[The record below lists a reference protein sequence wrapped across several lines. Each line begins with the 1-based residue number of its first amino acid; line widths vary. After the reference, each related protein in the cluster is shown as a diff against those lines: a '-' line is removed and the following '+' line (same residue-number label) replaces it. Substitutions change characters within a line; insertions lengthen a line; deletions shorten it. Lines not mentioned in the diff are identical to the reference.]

1 MAAHPRHPGR
11 QPADKIATGRAVTGQ
26 DAVWI
31 ALRALSGGQ
40 GITLDRIMGYFAE
53 ARAPRLS
60 ADRKTVKDYLARLT
74 AAAILTEADGAYLLA
89 QDDGAKT
96 PRVRRDGS
104 RVEMGAGRR
113 AIWRTIRILGQFT
126 LDDLVRLGSTEEVA
140 INRVDATH
148 FVRWLVRAGYVMVTD
163 RPADNRIPTGY
174 RLLPSKSTGP
184 LPPQIQRSH
193 QLFDPNLRKVVWR
206 EEEPACL

>member
-1 MAAHPRHPGR
+1 MAAHSRHAGR
-11 QPADKIATGRAVTGQ
+11 QPVDKLAAGRTITGQ

-31 ALRALSGGQ
+31 AVRVLSPDGQ
-40 GITLDRIMGYFAE
+40 DFTLSTIMGHFAV
-53 ARAPRLS
+53 AKPHLA
-60 ADRKTVKDYLARLT
+60 ADRKTASDYLRRLT
-74 AAAILTEADGAYLLA
+74 AAGILTGMDGAYRLPL
-89 QDDGAKT
+89 DPGPRT
-96 PRVRRDGS
+96 PRVRKDGS
-104 RVEMGAGRR
+104 VVEMGAGRR

-148 FVRWLVRAGYVMVTD
+148 FVRWLVKAGYVMVTD
-163 RPADNRIPTGY
+163 RPTDTRVPTSY

-206 EEEPACL
+206 EEAVCL

>member
-1 MAAHPRHPGR
+1 MAAHPGR
-11 QPADKIATGRAVTGQ
+11 QPADKIATGRAVKGQ

-31 ALRALSGGQ
+31 AVRALSPDGREF
-40 GITLDRIMGYFAE
+40 TLGAVMDHFA
-53 ARAPRLS
+53 AAKAPRLA
-60 ADRKTVKDYLARLT
+60 ADRKTVKDYLGRLT
-74 AAAILTEADGAYLLA
+74 AAAILTEAGGAWRLV
-89 QDDGAKT
+89 QDLGART
-96 PRVRRDGS
+96 PRVRKDGS

-113 AIWRTIRILGQFT
+113 AMWRTIRILNQFT

-184 LPPQIQRSH
+184 LPPQIQRCH